1 MFLQL
6 TPEYREIDMN
16 AFNPELLTVGVV
28 TVDELEQIRA
38 CFGFS
43 RSAIE
48 ECLSEHDR
56 YRNSVDVYEDYTFCV
71 VTIVGAANPLTPG
84 DKVAFFFKRNL
95 FLMVSLFDLDGSARK
110 IFMQAASRYKPEAAT
125 LEKVVSAVMEGF
137 IANDGEPLAA
147 MEFEINTME
156 EEIATGQITRAFN
169 IEVYERRK
177 QLLVLRNYYEQ
188 LIDMGEELQENENDI
203 FVGDTLRYIAMF
215 TSKAERFS
223 ATVQLMRDSLAQLR
237 ESYQA
242 VLDYSMNRVIK
253 VLTVLAT
260 IYLPPTLIAGWYGM
274 NFKHMPEL
282 DWWFGYP
289 LVIVLSVIFVISS
302 MIYFKRKKML

>member
-16 AFNPELLTVGVV
+16 AINPEYLTVGVA
-28 TVDELEQIRA
+28 TVDELDEIRR

-43 RSAIE
+43 RNAIE
-48 ECLSEHDR
+48 ECLSERDR

-71 VTIVGAANPLTPG
+71 VTIVDAANPLAPG

-95 FLMVSLFDLDGSARK
+95 FLMVTLFDLDGSARRL
-110 IFMQAASRYKPEAAT
+110 FMQAASRYKPEAAT
-125 LEKVVSAVMEGF
+125 LEKVVSAVMESY
-137 IANDGEPLAA
+137 IANDGEALAA

-156 EEIATGQITRAFN
+156 EEIATGKINRAFN
-169 IEVYERRK
+169 TEVYERRK

-203 FVGDTLRYIAMF
+203 FMDDTLRYITMF
-215 TSKAERFS
+215 TGKVERFS

-237 ESYQA
+237 EAYQA
-242 VLDYSMNRVIK
+242 ALDYSMNRVIK
-253 VLTVLAT
+253 ILTVLAT
-260 IYLPPTLIAGWYGM
+260 VYLPPTLIAGWYGM

-289 LVIVLSVIFVISS
+289 LVIVLSILFVVGS